1 MPLPP
6 RPLLSCSNAYRVRSY
21 HCSRRSVAHLKDTR
35 DNAGEGDGLD
45 DHRRSVGGRSD
56 LSTS

>member
-1 MPLPP
+1 
-6 RPLLSCSNAYRVRSY
+6 
-21 HCSRRSVAHLKDTR
+21 VANLKDTR